1 MDITIDFQKKIGL
14 ECPYNIQFK
23 YLNGIPYF
31 LEVNTRMSGG
41 IHMACAGSGV
51 NIPNIAVKKLL
62 GIRSDWFNAQ
72 EEKMLAQTTVPIV
85 LK

>member
-1 MDITIDFQKKIGL
+1 
-14 ECPYNIQFK
+14 
-23 YLNGIPYF
+23 
-31 LEVNTRMSGG
+31 
-41 IHMACAGSGV
+41 MACAGSGV